1 MVERLGI
8 LSVRPKLRDMQW
20 SVEIYNSIKDEI
32 FLVIL
37 ISGQNTFFSSNTS
50 KIVNKNRH

>member
-20 SVEIYNSIKDEI
+20 SVEIYNSIKDEMFFSDTYLWPKYI
-32 FLVIL
+32 FL
-37 ISGQNTFFSSNTS
+37 
-50 KIVNKNRH
+50 